1 MSIRDYGEELYKREI
16 TFILKEKS
24 FSGIGYWLRSIKS
37 KLRGKEIKSVSIKL
51 DIEYLEGE

>member
-1 MSIRDYGEELYKREI
+1 MSIKDYSYDLNKREM

-24 FSGIGYWLRSIKS
+24 FSGVGYWLRSIKS

>member
-1 MSIRDYGEELYKREI
+1 MSIKEYSYELNKREI

-24 FSGIGYWLRSIKS
+24 FSDIGYWLRSIKS